1 MFQCMSI
8 LKPETLSNY
17 RFQKFQLKNGKARGP
32 IFFFFFFTAGQ
43 ILLIKYIWKWYRRGH
58 SQLFYDILHYVVQF
72 NQSHGWISIRDG
84 DLICNLMG
92 YAP

>member
-32 IFFFFFFTAGQ
+32 IFFFFFYSRSNF
-43 ILLIKYIWKWYRRGH
+43 IDKIYME
-58 SQLFYDILHYVVQF
+58 VV
-72 NQSHGWISIRDG
+72 
-84 DLICNLMG
+84 
-92 YAP
+92 